1 MGRRADGSLLLMRG
15 HLLLLV
21 RVLRRGRAGELS
33 SKDARRKR
41 LARYAGDLQLVR
53 DRHGLRDGSLGES
66 RDILRLVGGGS
77 EDRGRLGELLLE
89 SSGGESG
96 CLCSGSSRSVPF
108 LLRLGIALFLLD
120 ALLLLPLLA
129 LLLVRRIASLAFR
142 VVLGLLLALLLL
154 ESETS
159 LFGDPKLLLL
169 LEPLLL
175 LCDPQLLVL
184 LLTLLL
190 LELAFSFAFEPLLLV
205 PTTFLLKSS
214 VLGLSLGVLLRFA
227 LGLLAKSL
235 FLLLLLLVPVK

>member
-1 MGRRADGSLLLMRG
+1 MLF
-15 HLLLLV
+15 
-21 RVLRRGRAGELS
+21 
-33 SKDARRKR
+33 
-41 LARYAGDLQLVR
+41 
-53 DRHGLRDGSLGES
+53 
-66 RDILRLVGGGS
+66 
-77 EDRGRLGELLLE
+77 
-89 SSGGESG
+89 
-96 CLCSGSSRSVPF
+96 RS
-108 LLRLGIALFLLD
+108 
-120 ALLLLPLLA
+120 